1 MDKRTII
8 EQVEVVLRTA
18 EDVEGYEH
26 TERKEWT
33 FEEMSQVDVELTG
46 TQANSVWFS
55 DDQQIFERENADSG
69 WTQVITLPELR
80 RARVSLGM
88 LTVRTNQQTVENM
101 LLDGLARMLEFKA
114 GEIIDTPEFPCGKDS
129 DDLYMEGAGIVAEV
143 LHNVTKYINRLQE
156 ENVDVTDLVD
166 QLHSATDTIPL
177 EAKAS

>member
-8 EQVEVVLRTA
+8 EQVEVVLRNV

-55 DDQQIFERENADSG
+55 DDQQIFERENADCA
-69 WTQVITLPELR
+69 WEQVITRPELR

-88 LTVRTNQQTVENM
+88 LTVRTNQQTVETM

-129 DDLYMEGAGIVAEV
+129 NDLHIEGAGIVNEV
-143 LHNVTKYINRLQE
+143 LHNVTKYINTLQE
-156 ENVDVTDLVD
+156 AGLAVDDLID
-166 QLHSATDTIPL
+166 QLYDAHDIVKEK
-177 EAKAS
+177 EAA